1 MKPLVVL
8 VGPTGVGKTRLSLA
22 LAHRYGGEIISGD
35 AMTFYRGLD
44 IGTAK
49 LPESRREGIPHH
61 LIDILDPGDSF
72 SVAEY
77 QKLVR
82 GKIAEIRAR
91 NAVPFLVGGSGLYV
105 QAVLCDYRFEGEKRD
120 DARAAAYA
128 VLSNGELH
136 ALLAQTDPKAAET
149 THPNNRVRVL
159 RLLELAA
166 SAGPD
171 RPKDSR
177 TPFYGDF
184 ILIGLEA
191 PRPILYAQ
199 IDGRVGRM
207 MEEGLLAEVRRL
219 YDSGVKGQ
227 AVQAI
232 GYKELYAY
240 FEGKV
245 SLAEAVSAICQASR
259 NYAKR
264 QMTWFKNQMRAE
276 WFESRPEAFGE
287 TLAALTA
294 RLDPLLLPK
303 P

>member
-35 AMTFYRGLD
+35 AMTFYRGMD

-49 LPESRREGIPHH
+49 LPESLREGIPHH
-61 LIDILDPGDSF
+61 LIDILDPRESF

-91 NAVPFLVGGSGLYV
+91 DAVPFLVGGSGLYV
-105 QAVLCDYRFEGEKRD
+105 QSVLRDYRFEGQKRD
-120 DARAAAYA
+120 DALSAPYRL
-128 VLSNGELH
+128 LSNGELH
-136 ALLAQTDPKAAET
+136 ALLAQKDPAAAEI

-159 RLLELAA
+159 RLLELAE

-171 RPKDSR
+171 RPKAS
-177 TPFYGDF
+177 PAPYYEDF
-184 ILIGLEA
+184 VLLGLQT
-191 PRPILYAQ
+191 PRPLLYAR
-199 IDGRVGRM
+199 IEERVGKM
-207 MEEGLLAEVRRL
+207 MEEGLLEEVKRL
-219 YDSGVKGQ
+219 FEAGVKGQ

-240 FEGKV
+240 FAGTTT
-245 SLAEAVSAICQASR
+245 LAEAVSAICQASR

-264 QMTWFKNQMRAE
+264 QMTWFRNQMRVE
-276 WFESRPEAFGE
+276 WFESDPEALE
-287 TLAALTA
+287 TTEAAVIA
-294 RLDPLLLPK
+294 RLDPLFFPE

>member
-22 LAHRYGGEIISGD
+22 LAHRYGGEVISGD

-49 LPESRREGIPHH
+49 LAESLREGIPHH
-61 LIDILDPGDSF
+61 LIDILDPAEPF

-91 NAVPFLVGGSGLYV
+91 DAVPLLVGGSGLYV
-105 QAVLCDYRFEGEKRD
+105 QSVLFDYRFEGEKRD
-120 DARAAAYA
+120 DARNSAYGI
-128 VLSNGELH
+128 LSNGELH
-136 ALLAQTDPKAAET
+136 ALLAQKDPKAAET
-149 THPNNRVRVL
+149 THPNNRIRVL

-171 RPKDSR
+171 RPKASR

-184 ILIGLEA
+184 VLIGLEA
-191 PRPILYAQ
+191 PRPLLYAK
-199 IDGRVGRM
+199 IDERVGTM
-207 MEEGLLAEVRRL
+207 MEEGLLDEVRKL
-219 YDSGVKGQ
+219 YDAGVQGQ

-240 FEGKV
+240 FEGKI
-245 SLAEAVSAICQASR
+245 SLADAVSAIGQASR

-264 QMTWFKNQMRAE
+264 QMTWFRNQMQAE
-276 WFESRPEAFGE
+276 WFESRPEAFSE
-287 TLAALTA
+287 TEAAVFA
-294 RLDPLLLPK
+294 RLDPLFLPR